1 MGRHTRRSPRGGGP
15 RQGGERR
22 IADEAHDYAASDIK
36 CESDDLEEGSQNEG
50 LLKDL
55 HWPVKVEADVYQSAS
70 GLLHRCVSGLSK
82 SDADVDN
89 EDLSGVADEAA
100 EATADM
106 MEETESLAV
115 MQHVLGQSFLDYS
128 TAAASEAKALA
139 LGLLTGLNET
149 ETDPEAERRQRL
161 LLARHA
167 SDLPEVRNTP
177 PLAPFCV
184 TYVTLAPPVCLHLYT
199 GKGGPCLRNV
209 VRRLGRG

>member
-1 MGRHTRRSPRGGGP
+1 
-15 RQGGERR
+15 
-22 IADEAHDYAASDIK
+22 
-36 CESDDLEEGSQNEG
+36 
-50 LLKDL
+50 
-55 HWPVKVEADVYQSAS
+55 
-70 GLLHRCVSGLSK
+70 
-82 SDADVDN
+82 
-89 EDLSGVADEAA
+89 
-100 EATADM
+100 
-106 MEETESLAV
+106 
-115 MQHVLGQSFLDYS
+115 MQHVLGQSFLYHS

-139 LGLLTGLNET
+139 LGLLTGLDET

-177 PLAPFCV
+177 PLAPFRV